1 MKPNYAIG
9 DIHGQ
14 LEGLDEAL
22 ALVKTDSVTSA
33 KIVFLGELH
42 RLR

>member
-22 ALVKTDSVTSA
+22 ALVKTDSVT
-33 KIVFLGELH
+33 
-42 RLR
+42 

>member
-22 ALVKTDSVTSA
+22 ALVKTDSVPSA